1 MSEEQKQLIPTPAGH
16 LPARPEVIDAEAYAT
31 PSGGGYPPGMVE
43 DDSSPGLVEYWRV
56 LRRRK
61 GTVILIAAL
70 GLFAGALVTLP
81 QTPIYQ
87 AKTTLEMLSL
97 NENFMNTK
105 DAQEISQSSGFNVMM
120 DIQTQ
125 IKLLQ
130 SESLTDRTLRSLKY
144 KPAEELLTKTDR
156 MSAWRRML
164 NLPGGARDEEARN
177 AALKMASNS
186 TKVKASGQTRI
197 IEVTVD
203 STDPAAA
210 AEYANQLGQDF
221 IEQNMEARWL
231 MTQRTGEFLTKQ
243 LDDMRSKLERS
254 EDSLQEYARR
264 NGLIFTS
271 EKTNV
276 SEEKLR
282 QLQEELT
289 KASTDRVTKQ
299 SNYEMAASAPAE
311 SLPDILND
319 PILRDYQAKLTELRR
334 QGAELAETY
343 TGEHPKVR
351 RVEAQIVTVEG
362 GLERQRT
369 DILRRIRNEYDQAMR
384 REKLLLGD
392 YRQQTGVVTDQGEKA
407 VQYNI
412 LKREVD
418 SNRSIYDSMLQKMK
432 EASVASALKAS
443 NVRVVDPAKT
453 PRLPYKPMVL
463 LNAGLGLMGGLLF
476 GVAFV
481 VMTERADR
489 TMQEPGDIGFYL
501 NVPELGMIPSDHD
514 GVKRQRGLFRRK
526 GQLKLVVGLGH
537 KCDRQALAMA
547 TYKRKPSMMAESF
560 RSALTSILFTGQNGN
575 RPRMMVVTSPSPGEG
590 KTTVAT
596 NLAIAM
602 AETGQRVL
610 LVDGDTLKP
619 RLHEIFELNK
629 EPGFTDLL
637 QAGAVVEETIGEY
650 LQATEVPNLTLLP
663 AGKGVAG
670 ATNLLCSKNLK
681 TLMTKFQ
688 AEYDLV
694 IIDTP
699 PMLQI
704 PDARV
709 IGRLA
714 QGIVLVVRA
723 NKTTRNAAMAARG
736 RLREDGTKVIGTVMN
751 DWNPKKSPGGYYGYY
766 DGYKTYYPTYGGY
779 YGRTG

>member
-1 MSEEQKQLIPTPAGH
+1 MSEEQNKLMPAPAGQ
-16 LPARPEVIDAEAYAT
+16 LPARPEVIETQAYAA
-31 PSGGGYPPGMVE
+31 PPGGGYPSPMVE
-43 DDSSPGLVEYWRV
+43 DDEAPGLVEYWRV

-70 GLFAGALVTLP
+70 GLLAGALVTLP

-87 AKTTLEMLSL
+87 AKTTLEMLEL
-97 NENFMNTK
+97 NENFMNMK
-105 DAQEISQSSGFNVMM
+105 DVREMAQSSGFNVTM

-130 SESLTDRTLRSLKY
+130 SESLIERTLRSLKY
-144 KPAEELLTKTDR
+144 KPVEEMLTDTDR
-156 MSAWRRML
+156 LSTWRRML
-164 NLPGGARDEEARN
+164 NLPGGAQEEEDARN
-177 AALKMASNS
+177 AALKMASKE

-197 IEVTVD
+197 IEVTVE
-203 STDPAAA
+203 STDPKVAT
-210 AEYANQLGQDF
+210 EYANQLGQDF
-221 IEQNMEARWL
+221 IEQNMEARWK

-243 LDDMRSKLERS
+243 LDDMRAKLERS

-264 NGLIFTS
+264 NGLIFTN

-289 KASTDRVTKQ
+289 KASTDRVMKQ
-299 SNYEMAASAPAE
+299 SNYELAASAPAE

-334 QGAELAETY
+334 QEADLAETY
-343 TGEHPKVR
+343 TDEHPKVR
-351 RVEAQIVTVEG
+351 RVEAQVATVERS
-362 GLERQRT
+362 LDRQRA

-384 REKLLLGD
+384 RERLLLVD

-418 SNRSIYDSMLQKMK
+418 SNRGIYDSMLQRMK

-443 NVRVVDPAKT
+443 NVRVVDPAKI
-453 PRLPYKPMVL
+453 PKLPYKPKVL
-463 LNAGLGLMGGLLF
+463 LNAGLGLLGGLFF

-481 VMTERADR
+481 VLTERADR

-514 GVKRQRGLFRRK
+514 GLKSRRGLFRK
-526 GQLKLVVGLGH
+526 NGELKLVMGYGH
-537 KCDRQALAMA
+537 KCDRKALAMV

-575 RPRMMVVTSPSPGEG
+575 RPKMMVVTSPSPGEG

-610 LVDGDTLKP
+610 LIDGDTLKP
-619 RLHEIFELNK
+619 RMHEIFELNK

-637 QAGAVVEETIGEY
+637 QAGPGVEERTADY

-670 ATNLLCSKNLK
+670 ATNLLCSNNLK
-681 TLMTKFQ
+681 ALMTKFQ

-714 QGIVLVVRA
+714 QGVVLVVRA
-723 NKTTRNAAMAARG
+723 SKTTRNAAMAARS

-766 DGYKTYYPTYGGY
+766 DGYKSYYPKYGY
-779 YGRTG
+779 YGHSG